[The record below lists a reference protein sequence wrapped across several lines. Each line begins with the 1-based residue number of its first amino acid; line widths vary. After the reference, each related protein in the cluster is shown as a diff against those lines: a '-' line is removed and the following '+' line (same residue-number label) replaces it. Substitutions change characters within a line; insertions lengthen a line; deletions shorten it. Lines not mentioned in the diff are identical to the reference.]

1 MSNKKVG
8 ILGIP
13 LGFGAGQT
21 GSELGV
27 NAMRLSKIRGR
38 NLADHIRALGYEVTD
53 HGDVAIVQPD
63 DTTVTENPK
72 HLKEMLASS
81 ENIIALLSNILNNNE
96 IPIILG
102 GDHAIAIPTFSA
114 LANHYRQQNAE

>member
-1 MSNKKVG
+1 MTSKKVG
-8 ILGIP
+8 ILGVP

-27 NAMRLSKIRGR
+27 NAMRLSRIRGL
-38 NLADHIRALGYEVTD
+38 NLAGNIRALGYDVTD
-53 HGDVAIVQPD
+53 HGDAQIVQPE
-63 DTTVTENPK
+63 DTAVVENPK
-72 HLKEMLASS
+72 HLTEMLGSS
-81 ENIIALLSNILNNNE
+81 EHIVSAVSKILKNDE

-114 LANHYRQQNAE
+114 IASHYRRTGEE